1 MPHGRLMVMDERQED
16 SREANRYS
24 MFAELKQR
32 SEEDRFASRNR
43 QGAQDSEYPTEEA
56 VSRVQLEY

>member
-1 MPHGRLMVMDERQED
+1 
-16 SREANRYS
+16 
-24 MFAELKQR
+24 MFAELMQR